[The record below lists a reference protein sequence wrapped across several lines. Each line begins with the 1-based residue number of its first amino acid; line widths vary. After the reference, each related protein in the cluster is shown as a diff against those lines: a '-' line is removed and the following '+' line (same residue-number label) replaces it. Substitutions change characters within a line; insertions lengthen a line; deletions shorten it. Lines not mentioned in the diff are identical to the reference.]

1 MIYAAIGLGV
11 LVIGVLAW
19 KVYGYWQVLE
29 QHKQR
34 ELQAEQQW
42 QQKQAEHQAY
52 LVESIT
58 VIVRSYQDDQ
68 MDTVEVAIRLWKLL
82 SELEPAIDL
91 SEFAAI
97 EQVYQQTAQIPRREA
112 WKALAK
118 KDKRRYQ
125 QQMDQLV
132 EQYGDLIKDSVKG
145 LPERLAKQ
153 VA

>member
-97 EQVYQQTAQIPRREA
+97 EQVYRQTAQIPRREA
-112 WKALAK
+112 WKELAK

-132 EQYGDLIKDSVKG
+132 DQYGDLIKASVKG

-153 VA
+153 EA